1 MVTAWI
7 DILSVRRQIT
17 VLKDQIAL
25 NQKILTLQEVRF
37 MNGQADAL
45 DVSQQREAL
54 AEVKALLPPLQLEE
68 ETGLNALA
76 VLLGKADTSGII
88 ISQADLPDL
97 IALPGTGLPAD
108 LLAAR
113 PDIRAAGLRLNE
125 MDWQVSAARADRLPS
140 LTLSADAVF
149 SSSTLD
155 LLFSNW
161 ITTLAASVTGPL
173 FDAGY
178 RSAEVDRAK
187 AEADQYLTAYAQTVA
202 QAIQEV
208 QDCLVTE
215 KRQTEYIDRLNEQLA
230 ASRTTVED
238 AHLQYMNGQ
247 DNYLS
252 YLSAWLTAQAL
263 ERQLVSEQ
271 AALVKN
277 RVALYRALGGDWT
290 RNLSSAL
297 PAALTAN

>member
-1 MVTAWI
+1 
-7 DILSVRRQIT
+7 
-17 VLKDQIAL
+17 
-25 NQKILTLQEVRF
+25 

-45 DVSQQREAL
+45 DVSQQRQAL

-88 ISQADLPDL
+88 ISQAGLPDL

-149 SSSTLD
+149 SAGTLD

-202 QAIQEV
+202 QAVQEV

-230 ASRTTVED
+230 ASRTTVKD

-271 AALVKN
+271 AARVKN

-290 RNLSSAL
+290 RHLSSAL